1 MGRIT
6 CAAKA
11 GCRGVKSAAAWSRD
25 ARCSAQPPQW
35 RRHRRSP
42 RNAVLERPN
51 TCKARGFGW
60 AGSGELDA
68 AYDQSVYAPCG
79 GRAICQH
86 KPTGART
93 PWRGATPCPRS
104 QRTRMAR
111 HLPHR
116 RPNAPIF
123 VYFHGGPWL
132 RGSAADNGFPAEM
145 FVNAGAHFV
154 VLDFIA
160 ISAATR

>member
-1 MGRIT
+1 MPPMISPFTR
-6 CAAKA
+6 
-11 GCRGVKSAAAWSRD
+11 RAAA
-25 ARCSAQPPQW
+25 ARFASTSQQVRARLGAAQRLAHGP
-35 RRHRRSP
+35 SE
-42 RNAVLERPN
+42 LE
-51 TCKARGFGW
+51 W
-60 AGSGELDA
+60 LDI
-68 AYDQSVYAPCG
+68 Y
-79 GRAICQH
+79 
-86 KPTGART
+86 RT
-93 PWRGATPCPRS
+93 K
-104 QRTRMAR
+104 
-111 HLPHR
+111 